1 MKRAAILQS
10 SYIPWKGYFDLIRR
24 VDEFILYDDVS
35 YSKNDWRNRNRI
47 KTRTGP
53 LWLTIPV
60 LATGRFGQRIR
71 DVEIGDRRW
80 AAKHWKSIQTHYAR
94 APFFGEVA
102 PVLRDLYERAEGEA
116 SLSCVNETFLKALCG
131 LLEIG
136 TRITRSEDYELRGDR
151 TERLVHLCEQV
162 GASEYL
168 SGPAAKSYL
177 DEEKFA
183 AQGLA
188 VRWMDYSGYPEHG
201 QLFCPPFVHEVSVVD
216 LLLNEGIAGSR
227 CYLRSPRAAMPESPP
242 LEFVA

>member
-10 SYIPWKGYFDLIRR
+10 SYIPWKGYFDIIRR

-60 LATGRFGQRIR
+60 LATGRFGQKIR

-94 APFFGEVA
+94 ARCFGEVA

-116 SLSCVNETFLKALCG
+116 ALSRVNEMFLEGLCG
-131 LLEIG
+131 LLGIG

-151 TERLVHLCEQV
+151 TERLVWLCEQA

-177 DEEKFA
+177 EEEKFA
-183 AQGLA
+183 ARGLA
-188 VRWMDYSGYPEHG
+188 VSWMDYGGYPEYG
-201 QLFCPPFVHEVSVVD
+201 QLFCPPFVHEVSVID
-216 LLLNEGIAGSR
+216 LLLNEGIEGAR
-227 CYLRSPRAAMPESPP
+227 LHLRSRREAPEGSP

>member
-71 DVEIGDRRW
+71 DVEIGDPRW
-80 AAKHWKSIQTHYAR
+80 ATKHWKSIRSHYAR
-94 APFFGEVA
+94 ARGYGEVA
-102 PVLRDLYERAEGEA
+102 PLLAELYERAA
-116 SLSCVNETFLKALCG
+116 SETRLSRVNEIFLRALCG

-136 TRITRSEDYELRGDR
+136 TRITLSSEYDLAGDR
-151 TERLVHLCEQV
+151 VGRLVSLCEQV
-162 GASEYL
+162 GATEYL
-168 SGPAAKSYL
+168 SGPAARDYL
-177 DEEKFA
+177 DEARFSER
-183 AQGLA
+183 GIA
-188 VRWMDYSGYPEHG
+188 VHYMDYSGYREHE
-201 QLFCPPFVHEVSVVD
+201 QLWGPPFIHEVSLLD
-216 LLLNEGIAGSR
+216 LLLNEGIAGARDYFSEIR
-227 CYLRSPRAAMPESPP
+227 RAA
-242 LEFVA
+242 

>member
-10 SYIPWKGYFDLIRR
+10 SYIPWKGYFDIIRR

-60 LATGRFGQRIR
+60 LATGRFGQKIR

-94 APFFGEVA
+94 ARCFGEVA
-102 PVLRDLYERAEGEA
+102 PVLRDLYERAEGEV
-116 SLSCVNETFLKALCG
+116 SLSRVNEMFLEGLCG
-131 LLEIG
+131 LLGIG

-151 TERLVHLCEQV
+151 TERLVWLCEQA

-177 DEEKFA
+177 EEEKFA
-183 AQGLA
+183 ARGLA
-188 VRWMDYSGYPEHG
+188 VSWMDYGGYPEYG
-201 QLFCPPFVHEVSVVD
+201 QLFCPPFVHEVSVID
-216 LLLNEGIAGSR
+216 LLLNEGIEGAR
-227 CYLRSPRAAMPESPP
+227 LHLRSRREAAEGSP